1 MEASMISD
9 DGLRIDPVTPPLS
22 EVSPADEAPM
32 NDEDS
37 GSETDDQRRRLNEAF
52 DFKEVVRDEKER
64 QDEDD
69 DEA

>member
-69 DEA
+69 E